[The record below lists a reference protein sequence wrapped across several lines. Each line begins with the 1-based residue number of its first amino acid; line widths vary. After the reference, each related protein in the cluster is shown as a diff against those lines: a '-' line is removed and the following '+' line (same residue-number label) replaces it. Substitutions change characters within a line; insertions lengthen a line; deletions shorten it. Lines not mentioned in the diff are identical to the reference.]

1 MSFLSDMGKMIE
13 SENVAESKDFL
24 SSFKPL
30 ESGIYEAEVKGV
42 YLQKSQNNPSRRA
55 TVVLDVEGREVSTT
69 FFIIGQ
75 DGTPFNKKLTK
86 EGKKT
91 LCRGWNE
98 VSGLCT
104 LTTGKSLDKMT
115 PGQITLEVYDFDAKK
130 RVNKPF
136 DGFPELKGK
145 KIKVAIVKQ
154 LVDKKQKG
162 ANGDW
167 EVVGTREENAAEHF
181 YNAETNQS
189 VYELKHQINPEAMA
203 DWENSNKGQVK
214 DNRSD
219 ENPDKPGN
227 EAQAGVNGWGAP
239 NQAPL
244 ANPDTNPQNT
254 ASEW

>member
-13 SENVAESKDFL
+13 SENVAESKVFL

-86 EGKKT
+86 DGKKT

-104 LTTGKSLDKMT
+104 LTTGKSLDKMV
-115 PGQITLEVYDFDAKK
+115 PGQITLEIYDFDTKK

-145 KIKVAIVKQ
+145 KVKVAIVKQ
-154 LVDKKQKG
+154 LADKKQKG
-162 ANGDW
+162 ADGAW

-181 YNAETNQS
+181 YHAETNQS

-203 DWENSNKGQVK
+203 DWEKNNKGKTK
-214 DNRSD
+214 DIRSD
-219 ENPDKPGN
+219 ENPDNPDN
-227 EAQAGVNGWGAP
+227 TAQAGVNGWGAP
-239 NQAPL
+239 NQAL
-244 ANPDTNPQNT
+244 ANPDTNPQNNN